1 MDCQPAAGPRVP
13 NSPAELPLHSSGRPE
28 RMLKVAQGPIN
39 FKLVQDYL
47 TPRPKWTRLS
57 RVLLMLLSG
66 SSRTEGG
73 AGDVFSDINLMAHV
87 VASSGLFGTWSL
99 FFLCFSCGLP

>member
-13 NSPAELPLHSSGRPE
+13 TSPAELPLHSSGRPE

-39 FKLVQDYL
+39 FKLIQDYL

-73 AGDVFSDINLMAHV
+73 AGDVFSDHH
-87 VASSGLFGTWSL
+87 
-99 FFLCFSCGLP
+99 